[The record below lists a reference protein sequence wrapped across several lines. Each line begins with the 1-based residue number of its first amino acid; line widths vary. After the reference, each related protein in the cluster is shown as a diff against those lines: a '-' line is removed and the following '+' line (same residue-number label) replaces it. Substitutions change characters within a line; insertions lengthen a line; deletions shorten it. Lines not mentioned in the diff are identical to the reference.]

1 MSKGKRNRTAG
12 HNWERELAEMFRKN
26 GFPHTVTSRSESYS
40 RDAAKIDLINH
51 EEVKHGQLP
60 FSVQAK
66 NMKGHVAYAKFLS
79 ELPVE
84 DDKINV
90 IMHKQTVKRG
100 NRFIPLENYA
110 IMKLDDF
117 FTLVKLLHAGKDV
130 TTDTIKWMRNT

>member
-1 MSKGKRNRTAG
+1 MSQGKRNRTAG

-51 EEVKHGQLP
+51 EEVKNGQLP

-66 NMKGHVAYAKFLS
+66 NMKGHVAYAKFLA
-79 ELPVE
+79 ELPKE

-90 IMHKQTVKRG
+90 IMHKQTIKKGKR
-100 NRFIPLENYA
+100 FVPLEKYA
-110 IMKLDDF
+110 IMRLEDF
-117 FTLVKLLHAGKDV
+117 FTIIKIAQAGKDI
-130 TTDTIKWMRNT
+130 TPDNIKWMRST